1 MIENYGEDYGETN
14 QSQQN
19 LLVVK
24 IQNEQSKKTGGED
37 YELRGHNADEYRT
50 DKESIFSF
58 EQRTTLRTMMSDS
71 ERTFCDGGLSTNRTP
86 QGNNPVKKLSN
97 IPEGSF
103 HYGASIEKRGNR
115 NGAKS
120 VSCDFVASVYN
131 RTPIGMKP
139 NQILTLI

>member
-1 MIENYGEDYGETN
+1 MIENYGEDYGETK
-14 QSQQN
+14 QSKQD
-19 LLVVK
+19 LLVFK
-24 IQNEQSKKTGGED
+24 IQNEQGKETGGKDNEF
-37 YELRGHNADEYRT
+37 RGHNADEYRT

-71 ERTFCDGGLSTNRTP
+71 ERTFCDGSLSTNRTP
-86 QGNNPVKKLSN
+86 QGNDPVKKLSN

-103 HYGASIEKRGNR
+103 HYGASLERGNR

-139 NQILTLI
+139 NQILILI